1 MYRAAHG
8 RTIVGSYNIHIEG
21 AVKKANI
28 AQGPGATAGATE
40 NPVSRLLDEF
50 IARVAGYGDEDP
62 RLLQMLDLA
71 ESAKTEATTGSPD
84 KGRIRSLLARI
95 RTLIQATGPAA
106 VGAAELADIIDK
118 IWNAVG
124 HL

>member
-1 MYRAAHG
+1 ME
-8 RTIVGSYNIHIEG
+8 SYNIHIEG
-21 AVKKANI
+21 DVKKATI
-28 AQGPGATAGATE
+28 VQGPGATAGAIE
-40 NPVSRLLDEF
+40 NRVSRLLDEF
-50 IARVAGYGDEDP
+50 IARAAGSGDEDP

-71 ESAKTEATTGSPD
+71 ESAKTEATIDSPD

-95 RTLIQATGPAA
+95 RALIQAMGPAA
-106 VGAAELADIIDK
+106 VGAAELADIINN

>member
-1 MYRAAHG
+1 M
-8 RTIVGSYNIHIEG
+8 
-21 AVKKANI
+21 
-28 AQGPGATAGATE
+28 
-40 NPVSRLLDEF
+40 LDEF
-50 IARVAGYGDEDP
+50 IARAAGNGDEDP

-84 KGRIRSLLARI
+84 KGRIRSLLAGI
-95 RTLIQATGPAA
+95 RALIQAMGPAV